1 MAASQFL
8 RPGSLM
14 DAVKGCLTPDVVRNA
29 SSLVGESESSTH
41 QTLNSAVPSVLSGLT
56 NMVSSP
62 GGISSFGGLIR
73 EGGFGSAVDNVG
85 SLFSG
90 GSTTSGMLGAGQQLL
105 GKIFPGKASSVVD
118 LVARSGG
125 VSSSSAT
132 SLLSLAAP
140 LVMGVLGKRAA
151 AQGLDSSAL
160 ANTLLNEKS
169 DIAAAA
175 PSGLSQMLSGG
186 PTVVTRTRDVPVE
199 TPRYA
204 TTDVGEVR
212 REPYVDRA
220 PAEPRRPRPGLSRW
234 LPLLLI
240 ALGALALLISLRPR
254 TPRAAV
260 EKVTSTAR
268 NALASITLPGGITI
282 SVPAGSVN
290 YSLAQFL
297 SDSSQSTPKTFVFD
311 RLNFD
316 TGSAQLTPDSTQT
329 VNNLAQILKA
339 YPNARVQLSGHT
351 DNSGS
356 ADANRSLSLDR
367 ANAVKAMLVNQGI
380 PAERISTEGFGQDR
394 PVASNDTEEG
404 KARNRRTELT
414 VLSK

>member
-14 DAVKGCLTPDVVRNA
+14 DVVRGYLTPDVVRSA
-29 SSLVGESESSTH
+29 SSLVGESESATR
-41 QTLNSAVPSVLSGLT
+41 QTLNNAVPSVLSGLI

-62 GGISSFGGLIR
+62 GGISNFGGLIR
-73 EGGFGSAVDNVG
+73 EGGFGSVVDNVG

-90 GSTTSGMLGAGQQLL
+90 GSITSATLGAGQQLL
-105 GKIFPGKASSVVD
+105 EKIFPGKASSVSD
-118 LVARSGG
+118 MLARSGG
-125 VSSSSAT
+125 VSSSSAA

-151 AQGLDSSAL
+151 AQGLDSSGL
-160 ANTLLNEKS
+160 ANALLNERS

-175 PSGLSQMLSGG
+175 PLGLSQILGGG

-199 TPRYA
+199 IPRYA
-204 TTDVGEVR
+204 TSDVREVR
-212 REPYVDRA
+212 REPYVERA
-220 PAEPRRPRPGLSRW
+220 PVEPRRPGLGRW

-254 TPRAAV
+254 TPRAAPG
-260 EKVTSTAR
+260 APA
-268 NALASITLPGGITI
+268 ALLSITLPGGVTI

-297 SDSSQSTPKTFVFD
+297 SDSSQSAPKTFVFD

-316 TGSAQLTPDSTQT
+316 TGSAQVTPDSAQT
-329 VNNLAQILKA
+329 VNNMAKILKA

-356 ADANRSLSLDR
+356 AEANRTLSLDR
-367 ANAVKAMLVNQGI
+367 ANAVKAMLVNQGV
-380 PAERISTEGFGQDR
+380 PAERISTQGFGQDR

-404 KARNRRTELT
+404 RARNRRTELT
-414 VLSK
+414 VVSK